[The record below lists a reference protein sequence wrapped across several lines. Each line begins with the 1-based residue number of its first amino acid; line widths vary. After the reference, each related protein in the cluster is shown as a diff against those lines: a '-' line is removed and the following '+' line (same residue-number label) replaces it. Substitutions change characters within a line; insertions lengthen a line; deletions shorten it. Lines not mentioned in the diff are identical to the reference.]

1 MDAMEARVGDGIIWF
16 RMKEAVIDGAGAM
29 ASVVGPAD
37 WTHGLARPLQN
48 VLADP
53 NPNLNVHL
61 LRPPIGP
68 WIGIRAA
75 TEWRPERGAGFGR
88 GVLVDDHSEVGA
100 VSMSIALGPFPAGSR
115 RTEN

>member
-1 MDAMEARVGDGIIWF
+1 MDAMEARPDSGIIWF
-16 RMKEAVIDGAGAM
+16 RMKETILAGAGAM
-29 ASVVGPAD
+29 AGIVGPAD
-37 WTHGLARPLQN
+37 WTHGLARPLQD

-75 TEWRPERGAGFGR
+75 AEWLPEWGAGFGR
-88 GVLVDDHSEVGA
+88 GVLVDEAGEIGA
-100 VSMSIALGPFPAGSR
+100 VSMSVALAPFPAGAAR
-115 RTEN
+115 VRG

>member
-1 MDAMEARVGDGIIWF
+1 MSEDHNHLNHTTWEC
-16 RMKEAVIDGAGAM
+16 KYH
-29 ASVVGPAD
+29 VVFTPNPAD
-37 WTHGLARPLQN
+37 WTHGLARPLQD

-75 TEWRPERGAGFGR
+75 TQWLPERGAGFGR
-88 GVLVDDHSEVGA
+88 GVLVDGVGEIGA
-100 VSMSIALGPFPAGSR
+100 VSMSVALAAFSVSSEPTR
-115 RTEN
+115 K